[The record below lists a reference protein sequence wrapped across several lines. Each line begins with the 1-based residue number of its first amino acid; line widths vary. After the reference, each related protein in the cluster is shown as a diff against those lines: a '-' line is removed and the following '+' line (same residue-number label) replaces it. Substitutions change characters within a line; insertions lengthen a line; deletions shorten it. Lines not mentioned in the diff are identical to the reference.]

1 MIFWTGWSHDSQKI
15 RKTFDRTAK
24 AAYDFRR
31 SSSLYVCFI
40 WICSAN
46 QERIDHE
53 NNYPPVSTFSS
64 CHSGVCHVHCHT
76 IKNQNQNP
84 TLYKVQNPGNERR
97 QIYKALAS
105 IQVDAIF
112 HTRYTVK
119 FRKQAPPCISRS
131 KYKPQNSKLVTQKTL
146 R

>member
-1 MIFWTGWSHDSQKI
+1 M
-15 RKTFDRTAK
+15 
-24 AAYDFRR
+24 
-31 SSSLYVCFI
+31 
-40 WICSAN
+40 
-46 QERIDHE
+46 
-53 NNYPPVSTFSS
+53 STFSS
-64 CHSGVCHVHCHT
+64 CHGGVCHVHCHT

-84 TLYKVQNPGNERR
+84 TLHKVQNPGNERR

-119 FRKQAPPCISRS
+119 FRKQAPPCINRS
-131 KYKPQNSKLVTQKTL
+131 KYKPPNSKLVTQKTL

>member
-1 MIFWTGWSHDSQKI
+1 M
-15 RKTFDRTAK
+15 TAK
-24 AAYDFRR
+24 KYEKRSTELQRRLTISEEAALFTCVSSEFAQRIRSGSIMKITTPCVDFLFLSRR
-31 SSSLYVCFI
+31 CVSRSLSHYQK
-40 WICSAN
+40 S
-46 QERIDHE
+46 
-53 NNYPPVSTFSS
+53 
-64 CHSGVCHVHCHT
+64 
-76 IKNQNQNP
+76 NQNP